1 MLTDKKYV
9 SKKGRKKRVKN
20 GKINESLIK
29 DYNDY
34 ELNTLLYEDAII
46 YDKRTFLV
54 YYISLL
60 QRKISII
67 FAFYTKNDYNLRS
80 IKICLFFF
88 NFALNYTVNALF
100 FNDETMHKIY
110 VDNGKFNFLFQ
121 LPQIIYS
128 SIITVGINTIIR
140 TLSLSEKNIIMIKK
154 ENKFI
159 NQIIT
164 KVTKCL
170 IIKFSLLFTF
180 VFILLILFWYYVS
193 CFCAI
198 YKNTQLYLL
207 KDILIS
213 FLISLLYPIGVCL
226 LPGIFRFVSLRA
238 KNQDKKIMYKFSQIL
253 ELI

>member
-29 DYNDY
+29 NYNDY

-54 YYISLL
+54 YYFALL

-88 NFALNYTVNALF
+88 SFALNYTVNALF

-140 TLSLSEKNIIMIKK
+140 ALSLSEKNIIMIKK

-180 VFILLILFWYYVS
+180 VFILLILF
-193 CFCAI
+193 
-198 YKNTQLYLL
+198 
-207 KDILIS
+207 
-213 FLISLLYPIGVCL
+213 
-226 LPGIFRFVSLRA
+226 
-238 KNQDKKIMYKFSQIL
+238 
-253 ELI
+253 